1 MSDVARRL
9 GGTGA
14 ARTPSGGI
22 SVDARWLELYAQRVD
37 DAADELGQARAHLR
51 ENPLRPQSFGELGRT
66 LRGAEAYGRAAA
78 LLQDQLD
85 RACEVLKAAGQGLH
99 DVAGHYGGVE
109 DEAVHRIKKADR
121 R

>member
-14 ARTPSGGI
+14 ARTPSGGV
-22 SVDARWLELYAQRVD
+22 SVDARWLELYARRVD
-37 DAADELGQARAHLR
+37 EAAEELGQARAHLR
-51 ENPLRPQSFGELGRT
+51 EAPLSPRTFGEIGRT
-66 LRGAEAYGRAAA
+66 VRGAEAYGRAAA
-78 LLQDQLD
+78 LLQEQLD
-85 RACEVLKAAGQGLH
+85 RACEVLTAAGQGLH

-109 DEAVHRIKKADR
+109 DEAVHVIKQADR